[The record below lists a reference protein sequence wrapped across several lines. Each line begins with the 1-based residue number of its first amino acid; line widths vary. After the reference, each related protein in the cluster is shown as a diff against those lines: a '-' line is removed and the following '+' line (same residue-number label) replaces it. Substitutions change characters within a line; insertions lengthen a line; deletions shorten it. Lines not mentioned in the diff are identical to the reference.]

1 MRAEIARQVARQVA
15 RHLALN
21 GCALMLLAWAALLHT
36 TPAAAQPS
44 AAAVPDTR
52 DMIEALKPSRS
63 RNLLVRQTPSATAP
77 AASSAAAVPV
87 ALPAPALGPTS
98 PASPAPSATA
108 TATAAATALATPS
121 AGTTAT
127 TASLPSPSPSPSPS
141 QSPSP
146 SPAPSKPPAL
156 VLAPTPA
163 AVSAPPRPVA
173 NPSTHGPAA
182 TEAPPSLSLAI
193 QFELNSARVRPESG
207 PVLGNLVA
215 AMTSPDLKGHR
226 FVIEGHTDARGNPAA
241 NQQLSQHR
249 ADEVRL
255 YLVALGVHP
264 ARLRAVGKGSSDLAN
279 ARDPLSADNRRV
291 RVVTLE

>member
-1 MRAEIARQVARQVA
+1 MRAEIAR
-15 RHLALN
+15 HLVLQ
-21 GCALMLLAWAALLHT
+21 GCALLLLAWVALLDA
-36 TPAAAQPS
+36 TPAAAQGS
-44 AAAVPDTR
+44 TAALPETR
-52 DMIEALKPSRS
+52 DMIEALKPSRN

-77 AASSAAAVPV
+77 AASSAAAVPPPPV
-87 ALPAPALGPTS
+87 AVPAPAPAATPALTSPAAPVTAAATTAATPNADATAAPTALPAPS
-98 PASPAPSATA
+98 PW
-108 TATAAATALATPS
+108 
-121 AGTTAT
+121 
-127 TASLPSPSPSPSPS
+127 
-141 QSPSP
+141 P
-146 SPAPSKPPAL
+146 SPAPSKPPVP
-156 VLAPTPA
+156 VLSPAPAET
-163 AVSAPPRPVA
+163 
-173 NPSTHGPAA
+173 
-182 TEAPPSLSLAI
+182 PPSLSLAI

>member
-1 MRAEIARQVARQVA
+1 MRADVARQVARQVV
-15 RHLALN
+15 RHLALL
-21 GCALMLLAWAALLHT
+21 GSSLLLLAWMALLHT
-36 TPAAAQPS
+36 TPATAQSS
-44 AAAVPDTR
+44 AAAVPETR
-52 DMIEALKPSRS
+52 DMIEALKPSRN

-87 ALPAPALGPTS
+87 APPVVVPNPAPAP
-98 PASPAPSATA
+98 
-108 TATAAATALATPS
+108 TAAATP
-121 AGTTAT
+121 
-127 TASLPSPSPSPSPS
+127 
-141 QSPSP
+141 
-146 SPAPSKPPAL
+146 
-156 VLAPTPA
+156 APTPA
-163 AVSAPPRPVA
+163 FGFTSSPVPASVSAPPQPVPHSSA
-173 NPSTHGPAA
+173 SGQAA
-182 TEAPPSLSLAI
+182 AESPPSLSLAI
-193 QFELNSARVRPESG
+193 QFELNSARVRPQSG

-226 FVIEGHTDARGNPAA
+226 FVIEGHTDARGNPAT

-279 ARDPLSADNRRV
+279 SRDPLSADNRRV

>member
-1 MRAEIARQVARQVA
+1 MRAEIARRLGCRFARRLA
-15 RHLALN
+15 RHLALH
-21 GCALMLLAWAALLHT
+21 GSALLLLAWVALLHT
-36 TPAAAQPS
+36 TPAVAQPS
-44 AAAVPDTR
+44 TATVPDTR
-52 DMIEALKPSRS
+52 DMIEALKPTRS

-87 ALPAPALGPTS
+87 ALPAPA
-98 PASPAPSATA
+98 PAPALALTSPAPSATA
-108 TATAAATALATPS
+108 AATATALATPS
-121 AGTTAT
+121 AGATAT
-127 TASLPSPSPSPSPS
+127 TASLPAPSPP
-141 QSPSP
+141 
-146 SPAPSKPPAL
+146 PAPTKPPVL
-156 VLAPTPA
+156 VLAPAPA
-163 AVSAPPRPVA
+163 AVSAPPRPPV
-173 NPSTHGPAA
+173 NPSSNGPAA
-182 TEAPPSLSLAI
+182 AEAPPSLSLAI

-215 AMTSPDLKGHR
+215 AMSSPDLKGHR

-279 ARDPLSADNRRV
+279 ARDPMSADNRRV

>member
-1 MRAEIARQVARQVA
+1 MRDEIARRVAHQVA

-21 GCALMLLAWAALLHT
+21 GCALLLLTWVALLHP

-44 AAAVPDTR
+44 TATVPDTR
-52 DMIEALKPSRS
+52 DMIEALKPTRS
-63 RNLLVRQTPSATAP
+63 RNLLVRQIPSATAP

-87 ALPAPALGPTS
+87 ALPAPA
-98 PASPAPSATA
+98 PALTSPAPSATA
-108 TATAAATALATPS
+108 AANALTSPSAAAA
-121 AGTTAT
+121 AT
-127 TASLPSPSPSPSPS
+127 TASLPAPAPSPSPSPS
-141 QSPSP
+141 
-146 SPAPSKPPAL
+146 PSKPPAL
-156 VLAPTPA
+156 VLAPAPA
-163 AVSAPPRPVA
+163 AVTTPPRPVA
-173 NPSTHGPAA
+173 NPSTNGPAA
-182 TEAPPSLSLAI
+182 AEAPPSLSLAI

-279 ARDPLSADNRRV
+279 ARDPGSADNRRV

>member
-1 MRAEIARQVARQVA
+1 MRDEIARRVAHQVA

-21 GCALMLLAWAALLHT
+21 GCALLLLTWVALLHP

-44 AAAVPDTR
+44 TATVPDTR

-87 ALPAPALGPTS
+87 ALPAPA
-98 PASPAPSATA
+98 PALTSPAPSATA
-108 TATAAATALATPS
+108 AASALATPS
-121 AGTTAT
+121 ADATAT
-127 TASLPSPSPSPSPS
+127 TASLPAPAPSPSP
-141 QSPSP
+141 SPSP

-156 VLAPTPA
+156 VLAPAPA

-173 NPSTHGPAA
+173 TPSTNGPATA
-182 TEAPPSLSLAI
+182 EAPPSLSLAI

-264 ARLRAVGKGSSDLAN
+264 ARLRAVGRGSSDLAN
-279 ARDPLSADNRRV
+279 ARDPWSADNRRV